1 MCHSIFVFNLIVV
14 LNVSGKLP
22 TIGWEAI
29 VLLLLGYVP
38 IFTLIPRFIVST
50 RVMYARNAHGAR
62 GDGIDTDFGLVSSG
76 RDAGGR
82 AIVFMDIGQNEGCE
96 DVEEIP
102 MELGTI

>member
-1 MCHSIFVFNLIVV
+1 M
-14 LNVSGKLP
+14 
-22 TIGWEAI
+22 
-29 VLLLLGYVP
+29 LLLLGYVP

-76 RDAGGR
+76 RDAG
-82 AIVFMDIGQNEGCE
+82 AIAFMDIGQNEGCE